1 MSEDAPVA
9 CWLCQNHE
17 LDDVRDFHMFL
28 SRNAHQVDAMSAA
41 VQFREHL
48 VSVRGLR
55 AAVDL
60 GGQSLAAVRDTL
72 MDEDEDDFDEGAA
85 ASADVEEEASPVD
98 ELDLPSVEE
107 ILRHVLRHNLDPSVK
122 VAHILRSLSDLAETL
137 REVVVTRGEDGMP
150 LIDVRTVT
158 VYLKVISETIQ
169 VYKSADPSKMLFAS
183 SE

>member
-1 MSEDAPVA
+1 MA

-17 LDDVRDFHMFL
+17 LDDVRDFHAFL

-55 AAVDL
+55 AAADSD
-60 GGQSLAAVRDTL
+60 GGGGFAAVRDTL
-72 MDEDEDDFDEGAA
+72 MDEDDDELEEVV
-85 ASADVEEEASPVD
+85 ASVDVEDASLVVD
-98 ELDLPSVEE
+98 ETGLPSVEE

-169 VYKSADPSKMLFAS
+169 VYKSADPSKMLFAP